1 MKNNFTTEELE
12 HLKTLITPKNMKEFE
27 KLMGVDKPMFRKEDF
42 RFGDKVKIRIG
53 DINFIITNWHT
64 EDGRMEEFGL
74 FSKSGAIRASKYNDE
89 LCNKTNKLGDIVEI
103 YRPKGNYIPFDLAN
117 DCMEDYDLIWSRE

>member
-1 MKNNFTTEELE
+1 
-12 HLKTLITPKNMKEFE
+12 MKEFE
-27 KLMGVDKPMFRKEDF
+27 KIMGVDKPMFRKEDF
-42 RFGDKVKIRIG
+42 ITGDKVKIRIG

-64 EDGRMEEFGL
+64 EDGRIEEFGL
-74 FSKSGAIRASKYNDE
+74 FSKSGAVRASKYNDE